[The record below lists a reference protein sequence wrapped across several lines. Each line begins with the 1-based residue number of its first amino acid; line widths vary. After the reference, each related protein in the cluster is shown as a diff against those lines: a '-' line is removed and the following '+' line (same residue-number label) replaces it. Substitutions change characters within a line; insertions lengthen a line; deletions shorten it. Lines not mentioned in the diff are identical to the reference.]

1 MKSADIKAQEGK
13 ALDSKDRRILE
24 ILQKEGRISVAELAS
39 RLNMSDTPCLR
50 RIKKLEQNGY
60 IDGYSARLN
69 AASLQLKVV
78 VYAFIRLSENSD
90 RHADQFEHEM
100 SQLEQVLECSVITG
114 GHDYLLKIV
123 AHDLLEYERFVKRRL
138 GSLKCIASI
147 ESTVVLKQT
156 FSRHQLPVN

>member
-1 MKSADIKAQEGK
+1 MKSLDIKDKQ
-13 ALDSKDRRILE
+13 ILE
-24 ILQKEGRISVAELAS
+24 ILQREGRISVAELAT

-69 AASLQLKVV
+69 AQALQLDVV
-78 VYAFIRLSENSD
+78 VYAFIRLIENSD
-90 RHADQFEHEM
+90 SYAEQFEREM
-100 SQLEQVLECSVITG
+100 SQLEQILECSVITG
-114 GHDYLLKIV
+114 SHDYLLKIV
-123 AHDLLEYERFVKRRL
+123 AHDLLEYERFVKRKL

-156 FSRHQLPVN
+156 FSRHQLPVD

>member
-1 MKSADIKAQEGK
+1 MQAKIKSLDIKDKQ
-13 ALDSKDRRILE
+13 ILE
-24 ILQKEGRISVAELAS
+24 ILQREGRISVAELAT

-69 AASLQLKVV
+69 AQALQLDVV
-78 VYAFIRLSENSD
+78 VYAFIRLIENSD
-90 RHADQFEHEM
+90 SYAEQFEREM
-100 SQLEQVLECSVITG
+100 SQLEQILECSVITG
-114 GHDYLLKIV
+114 SHDYLLKIV
-123 AHDLLEYERFVKRRL
+123 AHDLLEYERFVKRKL

-156 FSRHQLPVN
+156 FSRHQLPVD